1 MIMSPTL
8 RKLALIVH
16 ITASVGWIGA
26 VVAYLVLVVAAMT
39 GTDTQILRAV
49 WLAMELI
56 GWLALVP
63 LAWVSLLTGILMSV
77 TTRWGLFQHYWV
89 LFSFFLTIVAT
100 LVLLEHMQT
109 VSLFADIAA
118 QMDSTN
124 LPAMSDGLQSEL
136 LHGGVGLLILMVVQV
151 LNVYK
156 PRGLTPHGWR
166 KQKAQRAQ
174 RQPVDAAI

>member
-39 GTDTQILRAV
+39 DTDTQILRAV

-63 LAWVSLLTGILMSV
+63 LSWVSLLTQ
-77 TTRWGLFQHYWV
+77 F
-89 LFSFFLTIVAT
+89 
-100 LVLLEHMQT
+100 
-109 VSLFADIAA
+109 
-118 QMDSTN
+118 
-124 LPAMSDGLQSEL
+124 
-136 LHGGVGLLILMVVQV
+136 
-151 LNVYK
+151 
-156 PRGLTPHGWR
+156 
-166 KQKAQRAQ
+166 
-174 RQPVDAAI
+174 